1 MSRSNTPPDTRPPT
15 DVTLEVLDS
24 DARRGGA
31 FHVRGALTADG
42 DPCADTP
49 VTITLISNSTAF
61 PIGSVA
67 TDEHGRYDASITL
80 NMSLAVGEYDVRA
93 FTLGNTR
100 CGEGTSK

>member
-1 MSRSNTPPDTRPPT
+1 MSHEAAAPDTRPTT
-15 DVTLEVLDS
+15 DVTLEVLDA

-31 FHVRGALTADG
+31 LHVRGALTADG

-49 VTITLISNSTAF
+49 VTITLLSNNTAF

-80 NMSLAVGEYDVRA
+80 NMSLSVGEYDVRA